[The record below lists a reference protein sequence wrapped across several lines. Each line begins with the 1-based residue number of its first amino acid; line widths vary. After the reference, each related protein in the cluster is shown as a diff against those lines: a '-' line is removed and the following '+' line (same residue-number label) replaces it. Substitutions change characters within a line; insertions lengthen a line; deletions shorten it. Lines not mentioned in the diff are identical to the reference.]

1 MKHYRKFLP
10 ILLALGILLSCTR
23 DSEQIA
29 ERALHSS
36 TVRLE
41 MKDTAGEHL
50 GWSSGFFI
58 ERDQIVTHMH
68 VIVGATIVEAEL
80 VSTGKKFAIEG
91 VTAFDAESNLVILKV
106 TSKGPKPLVLAN
118 SADISENTS
127 VYVLNYPGGGEG
139 KVTPFTVL
147 VNATSMNFKPLLWL
161 TPEISPENSG
171 DSVQAWFAGLTAKAK
186 FYSEEWVKLFPE
198 NSGGP
203 VLNNE
208 GKVIGVSVSGT
219 KTNTLEVIAGDHI
232 QTIVPDSNL
241 NYVIPSNTLEKLL
254 KKSSLAEPL
263 SQWQER
269 DQIRPVATLQ
279 FGKKRGRGATVHFFT
294 EDAKGEKVPNGT
306 GFFISPDQI
315 TTNIHVVASDKKIFA
330 KLVHTEIWYTIER
343 VEAFDAKNDLAIL
356 KIKEKN
362 ASYLP
367 LGNIEVVRIGDPI
380 AVIGSPVLSRGY
392 EEGKIIDGTI
402 HNIRNSDKWL
412 ELTAK
417 LSPGY
422 SGGPVLNSK
431 GKVIGI
437 ASSMSI
443 EIDELAYA
451 IPARTLEDLLKQIP
465 DNEDA
470 ETLSQWR
477 KKNPIHAY
485 ALFLK
490 GDRYRRNA
498 EAYKAGLQ
506 KDASKRNPENWLD
519 FIISD
524 EFLKPEEK
532 VKLKKLREKAIET
545 LNEVIDL
552 YDGWEMPYLVRGRT
566 YSKLGK
572 YQKAIDDFDRVIEL
586 IPDNAEAYYYRGN
599 AKFNLSAQGNS
610 LGKFKVAQRL
620 AAIEDCK
627 KALEYNPNYY
637 PAENLKKSLERLE

>member
-10 ILLALGILLSCTR
+10 ILLAMGILLSCTR
-23 DSEQIA
+23 DSGQIA

-68 VIVGATIVEAEL
+68 VIAGATIVEAEL

-118 SADISENTS
+118 SDGISENTS

-161 TPEISPENSG
+161 TTEIAPENSG
-171 DSVQAWFAGLTAKAK
+171 NSVQAWFAGLTAEAK
-186 FYSEEWVKLFPE
+186 FYSKELVKLFPE

-203 VLNNE
+203 VLNDE

-232 QTIVPDSNL
+232 QTIAPDSNL

-254 KKSSLAEPL
+254 KKSSLVEPL

-279 FGKKRGRGATVHFFT
+279 FANKRGRGATVHFFT
-294 EDAKGEKVPNGT
+294 EDAKGQKVPNGT

-315 TTNIHVVASDKKIFA
+315 ATNIHVVASDKKIFA
-330 KLVHTEIWYTIER
+330 KLVHTEIWYTIEG

-356 KIKEKN
+356 KIKEKK

-380 AVIGSPVLSRGY
+380 AVIGSPVLYRGY

-402 HNIRNSDKWL
+402 HNIPNSDKRL

-417 LSPGY
+417 LSPGN

-437 ASSMSI
+437 ASSVSM
-443 EIDELAYA
+443 EIDELTYA

-465 DNEDA
+465 ENEDA
-470 ETLSQWR
+470 ETLLQWR
-477 KKNPIHAY
+477 KKNPIRAY

-490 GDRYRRNA
+490 GNRYRRNA
-498 EAYKAGLQ
+498 EVYKAGLQ
-506 KDASKRNPENWLD
+506 
-519 FIISD
+519 
-524 EFLKPEEK
+524 
-532 VKLKKLREKAIET
+532 KKLREKAIET

-552 YDGWEMPYLVRGRT
+552 TTVGRCLTYCEDVRIVNWA
-566 YSKLGK
+566 SIK
-572 YQKAIDDFDRVIEL
+572 
-586 IPDNAEAYYYRGN
+586 
-599 AKFNLSAQGNS
+599 
-610 LGKFKVAQRL
+610 RL
-620 AAIEDCK
+620 
-627 KALEYNPNYY
+627 LMT
-637 PAENLKKSLERLE
+637 LTG